1 MKLPN
6 NQKAAHTRG
15 FAPEK
20 NAFKRALYIAQEED
34 GEPGRGSMSD
44 YLQVKLIILSSFKR
58 VTKRFGF
65 PIALPPI

>member
-6 NQKAAHTRG
+6 NQKAVHTRG

-44 YLQVKLIILSSFKR
+44 YL
-58 VTKRFGF
+58 
-65 PIALPPI
+65 